1 MNREEEMRRTAIEF
15 LLLETMFTHVVIVE
29 EGEDQRWYFCKALG
43 DWASGHY
50 EQTGQGSTPALA
62 IMNCAIRA
70 GWKE

>member
-29 EGEDQRWYFCKALG
+29 EGEDQRWYFCKARG
-43 DWASGHY
+43 DWTSGHY
-50 EQTGQGSTPALA
+50 EQIGEGSTPALA